1 MSKGVLSQ
9 YSNRHL
15 TEVNCGFSFQNET
28 TEWDS
33 TFFGV
38 FYEKIKD
45 QGFTEKQQRKGIQIK
60 FEGNLIN
67 TPKSPVSTSQI
78 EDQVIFRNSNKGWA
92 IVMGKNKISFHIVKG
107 YTIWT
112 DFVNNFIMPFS
123 EIYKS
128 IGLGNGT
135 CQCNVVYLNSFIK
148 PESEKLSDFFTIIS
162 PIDTKFGIEANTF
175 VQRLVSNKNA
185 LLVAKLNSVLGG
197 NGFNINL
204 ECGAVCV
211 NQEAMNDPN
220 WINQAN
226 LAHDPIKDFFE
237 ELITEKLR
245 NEL

>member
-15 TEVNCGFSFQNET
+15 IEVNCGFNFQSET

-38 FYEKIKD
+38 FYEKIKT
-45 QGFTEKQQRKGIQIK
+45 QGFTEKEQRKGIQIK

-67 TPKSPVSTSQI
+67 TPKSPVSTSQL
-78 EDQVIFRNSNKGWA
+78 EDQVVFRNNERGWA
-92 IVMGKNKISFHIVKG
+92 ILMGKNKISFHIVKG
-107 YTIWT
+107 YTVWA
-112 DFVNNFIMPFS
+112 DFVKDFITPFS

-128 IGLGNGT
+128 IGLGNGSS
-135 CQCNVVYLNSFIK
+135 QCNVVYLNSFAK
-148 PESEKLSDFFTIIS
+148 PNSEKLSDLFTIIS
-162 PIDTKFGIEANTF
+162 PIDAKFGSEANTF
-175 VQRLVSNKNA
+175 VQRLVSNKDT

-204 ECGAVCV
+204 ECGAVCI
-211 NQEAMNDPN
+211 NQEAMNNEN

-226 LAHDPIKDFFE
+226 LTHAPIKDFFE
-237 ELITEKLR
+237 DLITEKLR
-245 NEL
+245 KEL